1 MAITAD
7 AARLG
12 MDRLAREFLTYL
24 ERVRNYSP
32 ATLSAYSGD
41 LKQLGTW
48 LADNGLP
55 DAPLDLQ
62 PVDFHNYASYLAV
75 HYAPATVRRKLDAI
89 SFFYRHLVATG
100 RLTVNPLAT
109 VPRPKRSRKI
119 PIIPTPDECRRI
131 LAACATPRER
141 LILLLLTTSGIRR
154 SELIGLN
161 WDDLAPD
168 GRSMTVSG
176 KGGGQRCLPLPPV
189 TREALRTYLAEL
201 PEPRGPL
208 ILNKAGRRLGA
219 ISLRRLFARVV
230 RRAGFAERGW
240 SLHTMRHL
248 FATSMLRSGCGLPE
262 LRELLGHDSA
272 EAVLAYLHAD
282 AATKLSSVARWA
294 DELTADAVGAAPT
307 PATGEEGER

>member
-1 MAITAD
+1 MAITTD
-7 AARLG
+7 AAPLG
-12 MDRLAREFLTYL
+12 LDHLASDFLTYL

-32 ATLSAYSGD
+32 ATVCAYAAD
-41 LKQLGTW
+41 LGQFGRW

-62 PVDFHNYASYLAV
+62 PVDFHNYASYLAT

-89 SFFYRHLVATG
+89 SSLYRHLVATG

-119 PIIPTPDECRRI
+119 PTIPTPDECRRI

-161 WDDLAPD
+161 CEDLAPD
-168 GRSMTVSG
+168 LGSMRIAG
-176 KGGGQRCLPLPPV
+176 KGDKQRCLPLPPV
-189 TREALRTYLAEL
+189 TREAIRTYLAEL

-208 ILNKAGRRLGA
+208 ILNKTGRRLGA
-219 ISLRRLFARVV
+219 TSLRRLFARVV
-230 RRAGFAERGW
+230 QRAGFAERGW
-240 SLHTMRHL
+240 SLHTLRHV
-248 FATSMLRSGCGLPE
+248 FATNMLRSGCGLPE
-262 LRELLGHDSA
+262 LRELLGHSSG

-282 AATKLSSVARWA
+282 AATKQSSVARWA
-294 DELTADAVGAAPT
+294 DELTADAVGGAPT